1 MSNLGGYQTI
11 TTIVKALGGPKKA
24 VGLILGGTLA
34 VGGVVGSFVPSV
46 FKAAKDAIEKRTSH
60 SPTTGQMFTV
70 HTHRDG
76 DGRSEPKLRVGD
88 QFRILE
94 RDGDAV
100 LIEVLNDDDNP
111 YFVSGEILARIS
123 DFPANEAAGDD

>member
-1 MSNLGGYQTI
+1 MSNLGGYQTM
-11 TTIVKALGGPKKA
+11 TTIFKSLGGPKKA
-24 VGLILGGTLA
+24 VSLILGSTF
-34 VGGVVGSFVPSV
+34 VIGGVAGSFVPNV
-46 FKAAKDAIEKRTSH
+46 YNAAKKAIRKGASH
-60 SPTTGQMFTV
+60 SSTMDEMFTV
-70 HTHRDG
+70 RTHRDG

-88 QFRILE
+88 KFRVLE

-111 YFVSGEILARIS
+111 YFVSGKILAMIS